1 MQLPNQRGGYR
12 QQQQQQGASPLAI
25 RTKKH
30 QLDTDTYTK
39 LAMGRVWRREWWYA
53 LIPFAL
59 GLLPALI
66 WPSWWWLAA
75 ALLLTL
81 LYVLFRSAQ
90 VTGVT
95 QVEQTKPLF
104 EKLGY
109 EFDNKQIVLR
119 RNEKEGMRLTW
130 DMIGDVKREA
140 DGYLLSLRA
149 PELPQELKGWRLWMA
164 KTFDTPIFLQ
174 VPDRIFNS
182 PNDQKLFDAMLRRK
196 NLLPGGGPVAA

>member
-12 QQQQQQGASPLAI
+12 QQQQQGASPLAI

-39 LAMGRVWRREWWYA
+39 LAMARVWRREWWYA
-53 LIPFAL
+53 LIPFVI
-59 GLLPALI
+59 GLLPAII
-66 WPSWWWLAA
+66 WPSWWWLAG

-196 NLLPGGGPVAA
+196 NLLPGGGTAAA

>member
-1 MQLPNQRGGYR
+1 MQQPNQRGGYR
-12 QQQQQQGASPLAI
+12 QQQQGASPMAI

-30 QLDTDTYTK
+30 KLDTNVYTR
-39 LAMGRVWRREWWYA
+39 LALGRVWRREWWYA
-53 LIPFAL
+53 LIPFAV
-59 GLLPALI
+59 GLLPAII
-66 WPSWWWLAA
+66 WHSWWWLALA
-75 ALLLTL
+75 FGLTL

-90 VTGVT
+90 ITGVT

-104 EKLGY
+104 EKMAY

-140 DGYLLSLRA
+140 NGYLLALKT
-149 PELPQELKGWRLWMA
+149 PELPADLTGFKRWMA
-164 KTFDTPIFLQ
+164 RTFDTPIFVQ

-182 PNDQKLFDAMLRRK
+182 ANDQKLFDAMLRRK
-196 NLLPGGGPVAA
+196 SLLPGGAATA

>member
-1 MQLPNQRGGYR
+1 MQQPNQRGGGYR
-12 QQQQQQGASPLAI
+12 QQQQGASPMAI

-30 QLDTDTYTK
+30 QLDTSTYTS
-39 LAMGRVWRREWWYA
+39 LAMARVWRREWWYA
-53 LIPFAL
+53 LIPFAV
-59 GLLPALI
+59 GLLPVLI
-66 WPSWWWLAA
+66 WPSWWWLAS
-75 ALLLTL
+75 ALVLTL

-104 EKLGY
+104 EKLSY

-130 DMIGDVKREA
+130 DMIGTAKREA
-140 DGYLLSLRA
+140 NGYLLSLQT
-149 PELPQELKGWRLWMA
+149 PELPADLVGWKRWMA

-182 PNDQKLFDAMLRRK
+182 ATDQKLFDAMLRRK
-196 NLLPGGGPVAA
+196 NLLPGGAAAV